1 MAKTKTSSN
10 STTSKTYDQIQQQI
24 AQLQAEAE
32 KLRQQEIEGV
42 VARIREAIEHYQL
55 TPADLGFKAA
65 GAAAKPARKAKG
77 KRKAAARPAA
87 VVAYRD
93 EAGHTWA
100 GRGKRPQWLRDAL
113 AAGRTLDDFRVKPG

>member
-1 MAKTKTSSN
+1 MAKTKTT
-10 STTSKTYDQIQQQI
+10 STTKTYDQIQQQI
-24 AQLQAEAE
+24 AELQAEAE

-42 VARIREAIEHYQL
+42 VARIRDAIEHYQL
-55 TPADLGFKAA
+55 TPADLGFKSA
-65 GAAAKPARKAKG
+65 GAAARPPRKAKG
-77 KRKAAARPAA
+77 PRKAAKRATP

-113 AAGRTLDDFRVKPG
+113 SAGRTLDDFRVKPG